1 MRCGPRRAFCT
12 CRRSADDPLTGSGK
26 PAEKA
31 SKNQTTA
38 ARLWPVAS
46 AEFPLTLPPR
56 SFVRWPRS
64 NRGQQGDRAD
74 GSRGIGLRA
83 ACESGAVERPRHP
96 RLGLPDRRGRLG
108 RPARLVPRLQHHRQ
122 SGAAEDRQRLPLSGA
137 RGGLRDRRHH
147 DRLLA
152 GQHLCP
158 RHLRRHAEHAEG
170 VRPRRHHGD
179 HPRHPARRRPTV
191 EQLAARQ
198 DLRMVRRG
206 LPQRAAAALAVPV
219 LQADQRGLPRTT
231 PGDRRV
237 VELRVPVQPRA
248 LLPGADCR
256 SDPQVDGRRA
266 ADRHRWRV
274 GRCIDGRGS
283 ARTRP
288 ASPSRRS
295 RRASAW

>member
-1 MRCGPRRAFCT
+1 MAADQP
-12 CRRSADDPLTGSGK
+12 RSAGG
-26 PAEKA
+26 
-31 SKNQTTA
+31 
-38 ARLWPVAS
+38 
-46 AEFPLTLPPR
+46 
-56 SFVRWPRS
+56 
-64 NRGQQGDRAD
+64 RAD

-96 RLGLPDRRGRLG
+96 RLGLPDRRGRPG

-122 SGAAEDRQRLPLSGA
+122 SGAAEDRQRLPLPGA
-137 RGGLRDRRHH
+137 RGGLRDRRHD

-158 RHLRRHAEHAEG
+158 RDLRRHVEHAQG

-191 EQLAARQ
+191 EQLAALQ

-237 VELRVPVQPRA
+237 VELRVPVQPRP
-248 LLPGADCR
+248 LLPGAVDR
-256 SDPQVDGRRA
+256 TDPQVDGRRA
-266 ADRHRWRV
+266 SDRHRRRV
-274 GRCIDGRGS
+274 GAASMGEEAPGRD
-283 ARTRP
+283 RP
-288 ASPSRRS
+288 ALPVDLGGLRRGDRPAAS
-295 RRASAW
+295 WCGCWAVRRIT